1 MADNGAY
8 ARYQYQQTQNK
19 IRADAAARAKAQDT
33 NTNPPVKP
41 LTETQSTSPN
51 VPPKVNNGTK
61 FDSGSGG
68 NTWDTPTAKKAITQE
83 FDSGSGGNTWDT
95 PTAKT
100 NIGIGAQDDA
110 TGVDAAVAK
119 QAALNKQGS
128 TQDPANSVTRRP
140 PVQPRPNLL
149 DRFNN
154 YTYVASVYLMS
165 PSDYTTFLR
174 SEKRSVNGYNLLFQ
188 SGGAPAN
195 VGGFKGVKGANNQAN
210 AQDAAAGGLGSGVL
224 GTTVPGANDA
234 DAGRNPAFPQDFY
247 IDSISLTTLATG
259 TTSSAHSAAEFKMT
273 VIEPMNISLLDRLYE
288 AVQDHNPKGAN
299 GAVNYVS
306 AQYLLVI
313 RFYGYDEQGNMVRVG
328 AIDEKTGLTDPNAA
342 IEKFI
347 PFIIRNINWSI
358 GKSAVSYEFD
368 CAPVPTT
375 IPLSS
380 DRGTVPY
387 DIELTNQTVG
397 QVLGGIPAIT
407 NNSAT
412 TNPGAPTTTKGVNQE
427 FDSNGSDSW
436 DASPPAKADAAKNP
450 SGTLSGGL
458 MQALTEF
465 RKNLTQQTKGGDP
478 PVFEQYDEFAIEFI
492 GEAKQLIENATVVL
506 PSDKDA
512 KSTAMGET
520 PTTNANAA
528 NPNANSKDT
537 KSKSFKIVAG
547 QPIIQVLEQII
558 RQSSFIYNQQ
568 VVKLNA
574 DNTVEAT
581 DDTGNNSKQVNW
593 FNITFKVEPKTTP
606 DLLRNDYAYKITY
619 YVSIFPINK
628 YESKYFPVAGWPG
641 VHKSYPWWFTGQNT
655 AIIDYQETF
664 NQAYQNLVSG
674 TGNKDSNQE
683 IRRRTL
689 AQSQREI
696 AINSWGPR
704 STESAQGARDREY
717 EAAAN
722 LAGSLY
728 EPDALVN
735 AQMRI
740 IGDPAWI
747 MQGSIAN
754 GINIKNLLPG
764 TSTGFLPDGT
774 INFDYSQ
781 VFFEVNWNQPSDYD
795 INTGVANPITNK
807 GQVALSRV
815 YIAKEV
821 LSEFKQ
827 GKFEQTIK
835 GALFTLPKPDGSNLA
850 PGKSGVNT
858 QNTVPAAVNSTTN
871 QNSGV
876 STLPP
881 FDPGSGG
888 NSWDAPRNT
897 TSAGGQGGGSTLPAP
912 AFDPGSGGNSWD
924 APRALG
930 LPLGSPPAT
939 SPENPPKPAT
949 SNGVIAG
956 IKNFFAPAK
965 LTEAT
970 ARSNAADLGAIAQR
984 NRQLLAKDQ

>member
-1 MADNGAY
+1 MPLLPFVPINLQQAG
-8 ARYQYQQTQNK
+8 QTLKTIVQTQ
-19 IRADAAARAKAQDT
+19 A
-33 NTNPPVKP
+33 
-41 LTETQSTSPN
+41 TSPN
-51 VPPKVNNGTK
+51 VPAGVNNGVNQAAAVNAATA
-61 FDSGSGG
+61 
-68 NTWDTPTAKKAITQE
+68 PTNAGVGQ
-83 FDSGSGGNTWDT
+83 
-95 PTAKT
+95 
-100 NIGIGAQDDA
+100 QDDA
-110 TGVDAAVAK
+110 VNPAISTTK
-119 QAALNKQGS
+119 QSATDKQGS

-247 IDSISLTTLATG
+247 IDSISLRTMATG
-259 TTSSAHSAAEFKMT
+259 TTGSAHSAAEFKMT

-313 RFYGYDEQGNMVRVG
+313 RFYGYDEQGNMVKVG

-347 PFIIRNINWSI
+347 PFIIKSINWSV

-368 CAPVPTT
+368 CAPVLTT

-412 TNPGAPTTTKGVNQE
+412 TNPGAPTTTKAVNQE
-427 FDSNGSDSW
+427 TGEAYDQLVT
-436 DASPPAKADAAKNP
+436 PPAKADAAKNP

-558 RQSSFIYNQQ
+558 RQSSFVYNQQ
-568 VVKLNA
+568 VVKVNA
-574 DNTVEAT
+574 DNTVEANNET
-581 DDTGNNSKQVNW
+581 SDTGKQVNW
-593 FNITFKVEPKTTP
+593 FNITFKAEPKTTP

-683 IRRRTL
+683 VRRRTL

-704 STESAQGARDREY
+704 STESDQGARDREY

-728 EPDALVN
+728 DPDALVD
-735 AQMRI
+735 AQVRI

-747 MQGSIAN
+747 MQGSISN
-754 GINIKNLLPG
+754 GIDTKNLLPG

-807 GQVALSRV
+807 GKVALSRV
-815 YIAKEV
+815 YIAHEV

-835 GALFTLPKPDGSNLA
+835 GALHTLPKPDGSNLA

-858 QNTVPAAVNSTTN
+858 QNTVPEPVKPTTNQTAATTARTGVNLSQRTQLNALTDPRSTTN
-871 QNSGV
+871 
-876 STLPP
+876 
-881 FDPGSGG
+881 
-888 NSWDAPRNT
+888 
-897 TSAGGQGGGSTLPAP
+897 AGGQGGGSTLPAP
-912 AFDPGSGGNSWD
+912 ALSIEALSNTD
-924 APRALG
+924 ALG
-930 LPLGSPPAT
+930 NPLGSPPPT

-965 LTEAT
+965 LEGQASIR
-970 ARSNAADLGAIAQR
+970 AIDNAIAAGENQAAFGPKVKKP
-984 NRQLLAKDQ
+984 QAMAKDQ